1 MAMYTIIK
9 YVLAWF
15 IGNIIFIIMGPM
27 EKMLRYDNPMWDN
40 MPTWMNAWGDQ
51 IYGIWVLF
59 NVLMA
64 ATMIIAGITEANRSR
79 SLEN

>member
-1 MAMYTIIK
+1 
-9 YVLAWF
+9 
-15 IGNIIFIIMGPM
+15 M